1 MHFVQY
7 SFKDMRN
14 LYLAL
19 FMLLLDEAL
28 TIFCRSERGSTPE
41 HSVEFL
47 MLTRFKLDRLTSR

>member
-1 MHFVQY
+1 
-7 SFKDMRN
+7 MRN

-41 HSVEFL
+41 HSVVFL